1 VIFAG
6 VHYKRI
12 EHKKYK
18 YQTTVEVVLYVGIFG
33 HSIETAYFK
42 LTRDGV
48 LLIKAGYMW
57 DGCSGPT
64 WDTKNT
70 MLAGLG
76 HDCLYQ
82 ILRESL
88 LISRSAPDYARRFDE
103 LRLQGDQL
111 FKQWLADDGV
121 CWLRRYIYYRGVRII
136 GRRFALPEV
145 LK

>member
-1 VIFAG
+1 MIFDG

-18 YQTTVEVVLYVGIFG
+18 YQTTVDVVLYVGIFG
-33 HSIETAYFK
+33 YSIETAYFK

-88 LISRSAPDYARRFDE
+88 LISRSTLNYDERFDK
-103 LRLQGDQL
+103 LRLQVDQS
-111 FKQWLADDGV
+111 FRQWLAEDGV
-121 CWLRRYIYYRGVRII
+121 CWIRCYYYYRGVRAL
-136 GRRFALPEV
+136 GRKYALPRV